1 MYHISCTG
9 HIAKFAKSE
18 FCNFWSLFIWTVFI
32 KASLIIYSD
41 QYHFSVH
48 RWYVYS
54 FTPDKKLLSLLN
66 PLIKRLDIACTIWYH
81 SNCLLNTPSKYYTI
95 FPNSFVKPI
104 THLQVVCSS
113 FFFCSFFHSD
123 LHVLL
128 PFLSFLYYFFLPS
141 IFGYSFSRWALIT
154 PNESSFVICCDIL
167 YTYFYTLFTLFLL
180 MHFSCLLTK
189 VRIFLVSDQAFAL
202 REPVC
207 NTQIQ
212 ILQCN

>member
-1 MYHISCTG
+1 MHVPFGTIQ
-9 HIAKFAKSE
+9 IA
-18 FCNFWSLFIWTVFI
+18 FWILHPSIILFFQTV
-32 KASLIIYSD
+32 
-41 QYHFSVH
+41 
-48 RWYVYS
+48 
-54 FTPDKKLLSLLN
+54 LLSQLHTFKWSAL
-66 PLIKRLDIACTIWYH
+66 H
-81 SNCLLNTPSKYYTI
+81 
-95 FPNSFVKPI
+95 
-104 THLQVVCSS
+104 